1 MRAGRPLPYNYIKPN
16 QLKPCQLKKNMD
28 FMHQQ
33 LQQLE
38 AASNLR
44 HLPALIHDGRDVVVN
59 GQRMLNLS
67 SNDYLGLA
75 ADRRLREAFLETL
88 TPDTFLPTS
97 SSSRLLTGNFTGH
110 TELEQELAQLFGTE
124 AALVFNSGYHANT
137 GILPAVSD
145 AQTLI
150 LADKLVHA
158 SLIDGIRL
166 SAARCIRYRH
176 NDLAQAG
183 RLVEEHH
190 RTYSRIILVTESI
203 FSMDGDEADLRA
215 LVALKKWYDN
225 LLLYVDEAHAF
236 GVRGPQGL
244 GCAEEAGC
252 IGDIDFLV
260 GTFGKAAASAGA
272 YIVCRQV
279 VRDYL
284 INRMRTFIFTTAL
297 PPVNIAWTLFI
308 VRKLAD
314 MRERRAHLAH
324 IGRLL
329 RDALTARSYAC
340 PSTSHIVPLMVGP
353 SADTVLRADQLQR
366 HGFYALPVRPPT
378 VPEGTS
384 RIRFSLTVDVRVD
397 EILRLIACIPE
408 KS

>member
-1 MRAGRPLPYNYIKPN
+1 
-16 QLKPCQLKKNMD
+16 MD
-28 FMHQQ
+28 FIRQ
-33 LQQLE
+33 LQEELDALQ
-38 AASNLR
+38 AKGNLR
-44 HLPALIHDGRDVVVN
+44 HLPALTHDGREVVVE
-59 GQRMLNLS
+59 GRRMLNLS

-75 ADRRLREAFLETL
+75 ADRPLREEFLQGL

-97 SSSRLLTGNFTGH
+97 SSSRLLTGNFTLYD
-110 TELEQELAQLFGTE
+110 ELEAELARRFGTE

-176 NDLAQAG
+176 NDLAQAA
-183 RLVEEHH
+183 RLMEQH
-190 RTYSRIILVTESI
+190 RNAYARIILVTESI
-203 FSMDGDEADLRA
+203 FSMDGDQADLGE
-215 LVALKKWYDN
+215 LVRLKRRYDN
-225 LLLYVDEAHAF
+225 VLLYVDEAHAF
-236 GVRGPQGL
+236 GVRGERGL

-252 IGDIDFLV
+252 IADIDFLV

-272 YIVCRQV
+272 YIVCRQA

-284 INRMRTFIFTTAL
+284 VNRMRTFIFTTAL
-297 PPVNIAWTLFI
+297 PPVNIAWTLF
-308 VRKLAD
+308 VLRRLEQMDGRRKQLA
-314 MRERRAHLAH
+314 RN
-324 IGRLL
+324 GKQL
-329 RDALTARSYAC
+329 RDVLTFRGYPC
-340 PSTSHIVPLMVGP
+340 PSTSHIVPLIVGA
-353 SADTVLRADQLQR
+353 SADTVLLAEQLQR

-384 RIRFSLTVDVRVD
+384 RIRFSLTADIREE
-397 EILRLIACIPE
+397 EIERL
-408 KS
+408 KSVVNG

>member
-1 MRAGRPLPYNYIKPN
+1 
-16 QLKPCQLKKNMD
+16 MD

-44 HLPALIHDGRDVVVN
+44 HLPALIHDGRDVIVN

-97 SSSRLLTGNFTGH
+97 SSSRLLTGNFTGY
-110 TELEQELAQLFGTE
+110 TKLEQELAQLFGTE

-176 NDLAQAG
+176 NDLAQAE

-190 RTYSRIILVTESI
+190 QTYSRIILVTESI

-215 LVALKKWYDN
+215 LVALKKRYDN

-236 GVRGPQGL
+236 GVRGPHGL

-314 MRERRAHLAH
+314 MQERREHLAH

-329 RDALTARSYAC
+329 RDALTARSYTC

-384 RIRFSLTVDVRVD
+384 RIRFSLTADVRED
-397 EILRLIACIPE
+397 EILRLIVCIPE